1 MNNNKK
7 KKPYMIHSSVVVK
20 HCPDTIH
27 VEKAANTSKSTSF
40 KVLIKYTPG
49 KHEYIQMQIYI
60 A

>member
-1 MNNNKK
+1 
-7 KKPYMIHSSVVVK
+7 MIHSSVVVK